1 MGTAGHTVLV
11 FLNVGPHRWLEPV
24 RRNTFDDTRH
34 RRNEMKKHN
43 GFTLLELMISI
54 SIVGI
59 TTAIALPSYRESVLK
74 SNRSDAQISIAGLA
88 TLQERFYFTHNRY
101 TGDFAD
107 LIDGAESE
115 EPIASEKGHYS
126 IALAVTANGREWT
139 MEATAINKQAEDHNC
154 AKMSVT
160 SKGKKTSHDSANAL
174 STDCWK

>member
-1 MGTAGHTVLV
+1 
-11 FLNVGPHRWLEPV
+11 
-24 RRNTFDDTRH
+24 
-34 RRNEMKKHN
+34 MKKYY

-74 SNRSDAQISIAGLA
+74 TNRSDAQITIAGLA
-88 TLQERFYFTHNRY
+88 TLQERFYFMHNNY

-107 LIDGAESE
+107 LIDGAESG
-115 EPIASEKGHYS
+115 EPIASQKGHYS
-126 IALAVTANGREWT
+126 IALEVTPDGRLWT

-160 SKGKKTSHDSANAL
+160 SKGEKTSHDSSNTV